1 MDHNLEPILVVE
13 APVPT
18 PPPRLEHPVVL
29 PEKSEDA
36 HLFPTYMYGQSKKM
50 DANRILVKNDKLKN
64 LDVQIQDK
72 HTSTSLG
79 EKKLVVYRRPK
90 NLLH

>member
-1 MDHNLEPILVVE
+1 MIHNLQKFYDDDASCSYDPEFARLDHNLEPMLVVE

-36 HLFPTYMYGQSKKM
+36 HLFPTYMYG
-50 DANRILVKNDKLKN
+50 
-64 LDVQIQDK
+64 
-72 HTSTSLG
+72 
-79 EKKLVVYRRPK
+79 
-90 NLLH
+90 